1 MFAYVGCHT
10 KPSLGGVF
18 NGVGEGVY
26 AFAVDPADGSMTK
39 IDVGAAP
46 DPTFLAISPATR
58 TLYAGSHSVVF
69 EGGPGAGVTAFRI
82 GADGRLN
89 RLNAQRIAHPHVTTV
104 ALDRTG
110 RFLLVASSLGGAVSA
125 LPIAA
130 DGRLGAVSDAAQ
142 FEGQAVIA
150 VGETPEPTP
159 VPGVPGMTITRM
171 PKYGPEITM
180 PHCANAALRG
190 DWVLSADIGPSAI
203 GVLGF
208 DRSKGVFTSTRRFP
222 IRAGAGPRILAL
234 HPNGTAFYSV
244 NELDSTVSA
253 FALDPA
259 DGSVREAQHLS
270 SLPAGVSVRNTA
282 SGIAIRPDGRFLWT
296 SNRGHNS
303 ISTFAIDPDGRL
315 EFVACVPSGGEFP
328 IHLGLTPDARLLFAS
343 NTLSRTLAAF
353 EPDRRTGVPQARAV
367 TATPA
372 TCSVFLA

>member
-1 MFAYVGCHT
+1 MFAFVGCHT

-26 AFAVDPADGSMTK
+26 AFVVDPADGSMRK
-39 IDVGAAP
+39 VGVGAAP
-46 DPTFLAISPATR
+46 DPTFLAISPVTR

-69 EGGPGAGVTAFRI
+69 EGRAGAGVTAFSI
-82 GADGRLN
+82 GADGALSRLN
-89 RLNAQRIAHPHVTTV
+89 SQRIPHPHVTTV
-104 ALDRTG
+104 SLDRTG
-110 RFLLVASSLGGAVSA
+110 RFLFAASSLGGAVSA
-125 LPIAA
+125 IPIAT
-130 DGRLGAVSDAAQ
+130 DGRLGEVSGAAQ
-142 FEGQAVIA
+142 FDGRATIA
-150 VGETPEPTP
+150 VGETPAPAP

-171 PKYGPEITM
+171 PAYGPETTM
-180 PHCANAALRG
+180 PHCADAALRG

-208 DRSKGVFTSTRRFP
+208 DRGTGAFTSKRRFP
-222 IRAGAGPRILAL
+222 FRPGAGPRILAL
-234 HPNGTAFYSV
+234 HPNGVRFYSV

-253 FALDPA
+253 FEFDPT
-259 DGSVREAQHLS
+259 DGSVREIQHLS

-282 SGIAIRPDGRFLWT
+282 SGIVIRPDGRFLWT

-303 ISTFAIDPDGRL
+303 VSTFAIDADGRL
-315 EFVACVPSGGEFP
+315 EFVANLPSGGEFP
-328 IHLGLTPDARLLFAS
+328 IHLGLAPNARLLFAS

-353 EPDRRTGVPQARAV
+353 EPDEATGELEARAV